1 MEGTFYICPVC
12 DCLVELLD
20 AIGHILRTHP
30 HSGVALAIRAE
41 VDRDWE
47 LRGTGGIRR

>member
-20 AIGHILRTHP
+20 AVPHILRDHP
-30 HSGVALAIRAE
+30 VSGLAFAIRAE
-41 VDRDWE
+41 VDLEWQLQDHR
-47 LRGTGGIRR
+47 